1 VNVVGLRAR
10 VESAGKVMVP
20 ELVTVIVA
28 VFEKIVSLDEK
39 FMVPEF
45 VKCLFATDVE
55 MVIGEAD
62 EKLIVLSAL
71 LAKPVFVIAVR
82 LGKLSVSWLFVNIVT
97 PDIVSRFEAVRI
109 PEFVIVPMFEMVVP
123 V

>member
-1 VNVVGLRAR
+1 MGLRAR

-45 VKCLFATDVE
+45 VKCLPATDVE
-55 MVIGEAD
+55 TVIGEAD

-71 LAKPVFVIAVR
+71 FVKPVFVIAVR
-82 LGKLSVSWLFVNIVT
+82 TGRLRESWLFVNVGIPEMV
-97 PDIVSRFEAVRI
+97 VRLGAVRV
-109 PEFVIVPMFEMVVP
+109 PEFVIALMFEMVAP